1 MIEGILNIL
10 KPPGMTSSDVVAD
23 VRHILHM
30 KRVGHMGTLDP
41 GAAGVLGICLGR
53 ATRLF
58 DLLVDK
64 EKEYVCELALGKTTD
79 TQDSYGAVLEVAP
92 VTADEALLL
101 SVLPRFTGEIEQTA
115 PLYSAIKVDG
125 KALYA
130 HTRAGN
136 AVESR
141 SRRVQIYELSYLGS
155 SEPDRYML
163 RIRCSKGTYIRT
175 LCQDIGAAMGCPAHM
190 SFLLRTAAGP
200 LRVEDAVSL
209 AELSDMA
216 ERGCAEAAVTPPDAA
231 LPFLPPLAPALSP
244 KHRKFLLNGASI
256 PTEAADGLLRLYV
269 DDAFIGVGEA
279 KDGMLHLSLS
289 FLQGD

>member
-1 MIEGILNIL
+1 M

-30 KRVGHMGTLDP
+30 KRVGHTGTLDP

-64 EKEYVCELALGKTTD
+64 EKEYVCELALGISTD
-79 TQDSYGAVLEVAP
+79 TQDSYGIVTQSAP
-92 VTADEALLL
+92 VPADEAAVRT
-101 SVLPRFTGEIEQTA
+101 VLPAFLGEIEQTA

-130 HTRAGN
+130 HTREGN

-141 SRRVQIYELSYLGS
+141 TRRVHIYALTSLGAS
-155 SEPDRYML
+155 GKNRYML

-175 LCQDIGAAMGCPAHM
+175 LCQDIGMALGVPAHM
-190 SFLLRTAAGP
+190 SFLLRTAAGA
-200 LRVEDAVSL
+200 LRIEDAITL
-209 AELSDMA
+209 AELAVLM
-216 ERGCAEAAVTPPDAA
+216 EAGRAQEAVTPPDAA
-231 LPFLPPLAPALSP
+231 LPLLPALCPALSP

-256 PTEAADGLLRLYV
+256 PTEAADGLVRLYV
-269 DDAFIGVGEA
+269 DDAFIGVGKA
-279 KDGMLHLSLS
+279 QNGLLHLDIS
-289 FLQGD
+289 FLGGE

>member
-1 MIEGILNIL
+1 
-10 KPPGMTSSDVVAD
+10 MTSSDVVAD

-41 GAAGVLGICLGR
+41 GAAGVLGVCLGR

-79 TQDSYGAVLEVAP
+79 TQDSYGVVLTRAP
-92 VTADEALLL
+92 VTAGEDALL
-101 SVLPRFTGEIEQTA
+101 SVLPRFLGEIEQTA
-115 PLYSAIKVDG
+115 PLYSAIKVGG

-130 HTRAGN
+130 HTREGN

-141 SRRVQIYELSYLGS
+141 VRRVHIYALSYLGAS
-155 SEPDRYML
+155 GGDRYML
-163 RIRCSKGTYIRT
+163 RVRCSKGTYIRT
-175 LCQDIGAAMGCPAHM
+175 LCQDIGAAMGAPAHM

-200 LRVEDAVSL
+200 LRVENALALSELSSL
-209 AELSDMA
+209 AEA
-216 ERGCAEAAVTPPDAA
+216 GRAGEAVLAPDAA
-231 LPFLPPLAPALSP
+231 LPFLPALTPALSD
-244 KHRKFLLNGASI
+244 KHKRFLLHGASV
-256 PTEAADGLLRLYV
+256 PTDAADGLARLYV
-269 DDAFIGVGEA
+269 DGAFIGVGEA
-279 KDGMLHLSLS
+279 KDGLLHLSLS